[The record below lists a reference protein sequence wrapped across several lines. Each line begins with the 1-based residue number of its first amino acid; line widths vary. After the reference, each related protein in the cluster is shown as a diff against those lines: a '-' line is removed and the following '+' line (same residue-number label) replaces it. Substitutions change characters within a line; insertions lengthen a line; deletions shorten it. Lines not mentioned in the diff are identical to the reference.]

1 MGFSAEPNV
10 VCAQWIS
17 ARHLLRHSTFTAI
30 GGDVAGMRGHSF
42 VHRIRCIS
50 AISELICLLRLG
62 IAMAE
67 NSCSVQFDDVVQHFR
82 VIQERPDTLREFF
95 AKMAHRKATYRDFEA
110 LRHVSFRVSKG
121 EMVGIIGRNG
131 SGKSTILKIVAGVY
145 TPTSGHVEVHG
156 TVAPLIE
163 LGAGFHHELT
173 GRENILLNALL
184 LGLSKREVKEREA
197 QIIAFA
203 ELGDFIDSPIKQY
216 SSGMYMRLAFAV
228 ATEVDPDILIVDE
241 ILGVGDGGFRQ
252 KCFER
257 ILQFRSC
264 GKTILFVSHDM
275 SSVSRHCDRVLL
287 IHNGELIEDGPSNRA
302 IARYEELLTQ
312 TQPVSAC

>member
-121 EMVGIIGRNG
+121 EMVGIIGRNR
-131 SGKSTILKIVAGVY
+131 SEEH
-145 TPTSGHVEVHG
+145 TS
-156 TVAPLIE
+156 E
-163 LGAGFHHELT
+163 LQSLT
-173 GRENILLNALL
+173 NLVCRLL
-184 LGLSKREVKEREA
+184 LEKKKK
-197 QIIAFA
+197 I
-203 ELGDFIDSPIKQY
+203 
-216 SSGMYMRLAFAV
+216 
-228 ATEVDPDILIVDE
+228 
-241 ILGVGDGGFRQ
+241 
-252 KCFER
+252 R
-257 ILQFRSC
+257 I
-264 GKTILFVSHDM
+264 
-275 SSVSRHCDRVLL
+275 
-287 IHNGELIEDGPSNRA
+287 
-302 IARYEELLTQ
+302 
-312 TQPVSAC
+312 